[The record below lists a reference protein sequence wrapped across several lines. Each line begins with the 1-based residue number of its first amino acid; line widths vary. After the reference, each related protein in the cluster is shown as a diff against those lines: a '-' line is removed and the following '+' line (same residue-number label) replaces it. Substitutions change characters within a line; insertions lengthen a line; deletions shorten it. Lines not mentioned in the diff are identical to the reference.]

1 MISWL
6 LFNIGLLIVAYLLGS
21 MATGYWV
28 GSWFY
33 GIDIR
38 ECGSGSTGA
47 TNVLRNIGKFP
58 ALIVLIIDILKGVLA
73 IALVRYVYS
82 LDAVQQLA
90 AAVQTSDFA
99 NLLNFLALGLGD
111 AANLQPWMVTLAGLG
126 AAIGHSKSIW
136 IGFKGGKAV
145 ATSLG
150 ILLAM
155 SWQVG
160 LGTLG
165 VFALVLAISRIV
177 SLSSIVGAI
186 AVSALMYFAGEPL
199 AYQIFAIAGGI
210 FVIWRHRTNIE
221 RLLAGTEPRIGQKL
235 SAES

>member
-1 MISWL
+1 
-6 LFNIGLLIVAYLLGS
+6 
-21 MATGYWV
+21 
-28 GSWFY
+28 
-33 GIDIR
+33 
-38 ECGSGSTGA
+38 
-47 TNVLRNIGKFP
+47 
-58 ALIVLIIDILKGVLA
+58 
-73 IALVRYVYS
+73 
-82 LDAVQQLA
+82 VQQLA

>member
-6 LFNIGLLIVAYLLGS
+6 LFNVGLLIVAYLLGS

-38 ECGSGSTGA
+38 EQGSGSTGA

-58 ALIVLIIDILKGVLA
+58 ALIVLTIDILKGVLA

-90 AAVQTSDFA
+90 TAAETSDFA
-99 NLLNFLALGLGD
+99 NLFNAT
-111 AANLQPWMVTLAGLG
+111 NLQPWMVTLAGLA

-160 LGTLG
+160 LGTFG

-186 AVSALMYFAGEPL
+186 AVSGLMYFAGEPL

-221 RLLAGTEPRIGQKL
+221 RLLAGNEPRIGQKL

>member
-1 MISWL
+1 MINWL

-21 MATGYWV
+21 TATGYWV

-82 LDAVQQLA
+82 LDAVSQLA
-90 AAVQTSDFA
+90 AAAQSSDFA
-99 NLLNFLALGLGD
+99 NLLNAV
-111 AANLQPWMVTLAGLG
+111 NLQPWMVTLAGLA
-126 AAIGHSKSIW
+126 AAIGHTKSIW

-150 ILLAM
+150 IVLAI

-165 VFALVLAISRIV
+165 IFGLVLAISRIV
-177 SLSSIVGAI
+177 SLSSIAGAI
-186 AVSALMYFAGEPL
+186 AVSALMYLAGEPL

-235 SAES
+235 STES